1 MDLATAGAIIGRI
14 ERLPSTFWHVKV
26 RAIVGT
32 ATFFDGFDAV
42 AIAFVLPALIGLWHL
57 QPSEIGLLLS
67 SGFAGQL
74 IGAPLFEAGWP
85 NDMAASGC

>member
-1 MDLATAGAIIGRI
+1 VGLATAGAIIGRI

-57 QPSEIGLLLS
+57 QPSEIACCS
-67 SGFAGQL
+67 RAGSP
-74 IGAPLFEAGWP
+74 G
-85 NDMAASGC
+85 S